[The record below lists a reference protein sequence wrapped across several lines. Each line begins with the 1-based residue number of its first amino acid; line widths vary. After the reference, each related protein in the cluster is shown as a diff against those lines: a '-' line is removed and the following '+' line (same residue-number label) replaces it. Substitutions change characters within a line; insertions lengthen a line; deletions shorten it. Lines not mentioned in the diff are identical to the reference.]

1 MIPAAER
8 DSCVVVAID
17 SKAAAPAPAP
27 RARATLGSK
36 DSGATPDPPSPGLR
50 SVSKIVELVRTPL
63 GLGLSVD
70 KQNKVTAIK
79 AGSQAERSGC
89 FAVHDQVVS
98 LNGQLLSDKYSASFE
113 QQLGTIAA
121 GTKVRLPT
129 PRLSYFKPKL

>member
-8 DSCVVVAID
+8 DSSVVVAID
-17 SKAAAPAPAP
+17 STAAAPAPAP

-70 KQNKVTAIK
+70 KQNKVTAI
-79 AGSQAERSGC
+79 AGGSQAERSG
-89 FAVHDQVVS
+89 S
-98 LNGQLLSDKYSASFE
+98 N
-113 QQLGTIAA
+113 
-121 GTKVRLPT
+121 P
-129 PRLSYFKPKL
+129 